1 MWARKFAIA
10 LAATGLLTGLPITAS
25 AQYFGRNKVQYKK
38 LDFQILKTEHFDIY
52 YYPDERE
59 GIDIAARMAERW
71 RTRLGRIF
79 GHELR
84 GRQPLVLYASHPD
97 FEQTNAIYGELSEGT
112 GGVTE
117 PLRRRIVLPMGGPLA
132 DTDHVI
138 GHELVHAF
146 QFDITTNPNSQPGEN
161 GAERLPLWFIEGMA
175 EYLSLGPVDPN
186 TAMWLRDAVRQKDE
200 KTGKDSLPT
209 IEELDNPKYFPYRW
223 GQAFWAYVGGKYGDD
238 AVRRMLA
245 FASAAGDVNVA
256 IERVLGIKT
265 KELSNE
271 WQDAIRRTYEPVLAA
286 MTPPNEIGRLVIRGT
301 TLGADLNVG
310 PALSPDGKWIAFLS
324 TRSVFSTD
332 LFIADAESGK
342 IVHRLTSTATDP
354 HFSSIQFI
362 YSAGAWDA
370 ASQRIAI
377 ATVVSGRPA
386 LAVFTAKSGD
396 KEREIPLPE
405 LDEVFNPTWAP
416 DGHAICFTGMT
427 RGLTDLYVY
436 DLAASKLRRLTNDA
450 YAELMPAWSPD
461 GKQVAFATDRFS
473 SNLETLAIGDYR
485 LAVIDPDSGA
495 VQPLRAF
502 TSGKNIN
509 PQWTPDG
516 RGLLFISDRDGV
528 PNLYRIAV
536 DSGDLTQVTRIGTG
550 ISGITSSSPA
560 LSVAS
565 GTGEAA
571 FSVYQ
576 GGKYD
581 IYTLDLGAGP
591 QRTMRSEGARGADEP
606 ARAAGTS
613 GTLADRV
620 PDAGTLPPL
629 DRRPSE
635 VQALLQNATLG
646 LPPATEY
653 PSENYQ
659 PSLSLEGLAQPSVA
673 VGADRFGAAI
683 GGGVA
688 LQFGDMLGDHQL
700 VTALQ
705 LNSGFSNN
713 FSLKNTAAQVMYF
726 NQAHRW
732 NWGIVGGQIP
742 YLSGGFQEGI
752 ATVGNEPADVQQTII
767 FRQTEQ
773 SVGALVAY
781 PFNRAQRVEFQG
793 GLTRISFD
801 QIVNT
806 TAFSLN
812 SGNLLINDSTTT
824 SLGSALNLANTSTAL
839 VYDTSNFGATSPVQ
853 GQRYRIEAAPTFGSI
868 NFTSVLADY
877 RRYFMPVSF
886 YTVATRVMHYGRYG
900 SGGEDERLFPL
911 FLGYPNLVRG
921 YDVGTFGASDCIPN
935 AVSSC
940 PQFDRLE
947 GSRLLVANVE
957 FRFPLLRPFGATQK
971 MYGPVPVEVA
981 FFADGGLA
989 WNSLQQ
995 ATVATT
1001 ILGSSQLPHPFDWRD
1016 GVASAG
1022 VAFRVNLFGYAIGQ
1036 FDFAHPFQRP
1046 GTGWV
1051 FQFNLSPG
1059 F

>member
-1 MWARKFAIA
+1 MWARTSY
-10 LAATGLLTGLPITAS
+10 LLLTAVTLLSALPATAS

-52 YYPDERE
+52 YYPEERE
-59 GIDIAARMAERW
+59 GVEIAARMAERW
-71 RTRLGRIF
+71 RARLGRIF

-97 FEQTNAIYGELSEGT
+97 FEQTNAIYGELGEGT

-117 PLRRRIVLPMGGPLA
+117 PLRRRIVLPMGGPLT

-146 QFDITTNPNSQPGEN
+146 QYDITTSASSQPGQN

-209 IEELDNPKYFPYRW
+209 IEQLDNPKYFPYRW

-238 AVRRMLA
+238 VIHRMLA
-245 FASAAGDVNVA
+245 FAAAAGDTNVA
-256 IERVLGIKT
+256 IERVLGVKT
-265 KELSNE
+265 KELSND
-271 WQDAIRRTYEPVLAA
+271 WQESIRRTYEPVLAS
-286 MTPPNEIGRLVIRGT
+286 MTPPDEIGHLVIRGT

-310 PALSPDGKWIAFLS
+310 PAISPDGKWIAFLS
-324 TRSVFSTD
+324 TRSVFATD
-332 LFIADAESGK
+332 LFVADAESGR

-354 HFSSIQFI
+354 HFSSIEFI

-370 ASQRIAI
+370 ASQRLAI
-377 ATVVSGRPA
+377 ATVVNGRPA
-386 LAVFTAKSGD
+386 LAIFKAESGD
-396 KEREIPLPE
+396 KEREIPLRD

-416 DGHAICFTGMT
+416 DGHALCFTGTT
-427 RGLTDLYVY
+427 RGLTDLYLY
-436 DLAASKLRRLTNDA
+436 DLATSQLRRLTTDA
-450 YAELMPAWSPD
+450 FADVQPAWSPD
-461 GKQVAFATDRFS
+461 GRRIAFATDRFS

-485 LAVIDPDSGA
+485 LATIDPDSGA
-495 VQPLRAF
+495 IRPLPAF

-516 RGLLFISDRDGV
+516 RSLLFISDRDGI
-528 PNLYRIAV
+528 PNIYRIVA
-536 DSGDLTQVTRIGTG
+536 DSGELTQLTRIGTG

-565 GTGEAA
+565 RTGAAA
-571 FSVYQ
+571 FSVYE

-581 IYTLDLGAGP
+581 IYTLDLGLGASAVSA
-591 QRTMRSEGARGADEP
+591 RSGLPGEGKALSDVAP
-606 ARAAGTS
+606 N
-613 GTLADRV
+613 
-620 PDAGTLPPL
+620 AGTLPPL
-629 DRRPSE
+629 DRQPSE
-635 VQALLQNATLG
+635 VQALLQNATMG

-653 PSENYQ
+653 PTDSYK
-659 PSLSLEGLAQPSVA
+659 PTLKLETMAQPTIA
-673 VGADRFGAAI
+673 VGANRFGAAV
-683 GGGVA
+683 GGGIA

-700 VTALQ
+700 ATAVQ
-705 LNSGFSNN
+705 LNSGLTNN
-713 FSLKNTAAQVMYF
+713 FSLKNTAAQVLYF

-742 YLSGGFQEGI
+742 YFSGGFQSGL
-752 ATVGNEPADVQQTII
+752 ATIGNEPAEVDQSVI

-773 SVGALVAY
+773 SVGGIVAY
-781 PFNRAQRVEFQG
+781 PFSRARRVEFQG
-793 GLTRISFD
+793 GVTRISFD
-801 QIVNT
+801 QIVDT
-806 TAFSLN
+806 TAFDLN
-812 SGNLLINDSTTT
+812 TGNVLVNNSTTT
-824 SLGSALNLANTSTAL
+824 SLARTLSLVNASTAL
-839 VYDTSNFGATSPVQ
+839 VFDTSNYGATSPFQ
-853 GQRYRIEAAPTFGSI
+853 GERYRLEATPTFGSL

-886 YTVATRVMHYGRYG
+886 YTIATRVMHYGRYG
-900 SGGEDERLFPL
+900 SGSDDERLFPL
-911 FLGYPNLVRG
+911 FIGYPNLVRG
-921 YDVGTFGASDCIPN
+921 YDVGTFEASDCTPT
-935 AVSSC
+935 ATSDC
-940 PQFDRLE
+940 PLFDRLQ

-957 FRFPLLRPFGATQK
+957 FRFPLLRPFGATQN

-981 FFADGGLA
+981 FFADGGVA

-995 ATVATT
+995 ISIPTT
-1001 ILGSSQLPHPFDWRD
+1001 IFVSPQLPHPFNLHD

-1022 VAFRVNLFGYAIGQ
+1022 VTLRVNLFGFAVGQ
-1036 FDFAHPFQRP
+1036 LDFAHPFQRP
-1046 GTGWV
+1046 GRGWV